1 VIAQPARGVPQANP
15 DDATRHGGQ
24 DGSARHG
31 GDDGAPRH
39 GGAARPGVRSVVVV
53 GDVVLDRDVVGVS
66 DRVSPDMGAPV
77 LAVESVR
84 QTPGGAGLT
93 ALLCVAPDTRVT
105 LVAPVATD
113 PPGRALADALR
124 RRVELVPL
132 AHEGGTRVKARLFA
146 QEKAMLRLDTGG
158 SGRPLGLSP
167 AEVVAVRRVLAA
179 ADVVVVS
186 DYGAG
191 TTRDPDIRALL
202 TEVAAGGTIVWD
214 PHPRGGPLVPGVTA
228 ATPNLAEA
236 RAFASAVDHVGAGGP
251 LTEHPPAELARLLR
265 DHWHADAVCV
275 TTGSDGVT
283 VGTAQATTAISPP
296 LVAVGDP
303 CGAGDRFAASVAL
316 ELAAGAD
323 IQTAVTIAVADS
335 AAWVDGVGADFR
347 HHYGDD
353 GPVDLGGPD
362 PGRLSGDASRDGA
375 DLTWCGDSVCP
386 PEPPAEVVRRVRA
399 AGGTVVATGGV
410 FDVLHAGHVGYLA
423 QARAL
428 GDALVV
434 LVNSDDSV
442 RRLKGSGRPVN
453 AAADREVVLSALAS
467 VDATVLFTEDDPR
480 AALASLRPDV
490 WVKGGDYDPET
501 MPETPAVRSWGG
513 RVIVLPFLP
522 GRSTTSTLARLA
534 AAAAS

>member
-1 VIAQPARGVPQANP
+1 MTAQPARGVPDSRP
-15 DDATRHGGQ
+15 DGVD
-24 DGSARHG
+24 
-31 GDDGAPRH
+31 
-39 GGAARPGVRSVVVV
+39 ARPVVRSVVVV
-53 GDVVLDRDVVGVS
+53 GDAVLDRDVVGVS

-105 LVAPVATD
+105 LVAPIGTD

-146 QEKAMLRLDTGG
+146 RDGAMLRLDTGG

-167 AEVVAVRRVLAA
+167 AEVVAVRRVLAG

-191 TTRDPDIRALL
+191 TSRDPDIRALL
-202 TEVAAGGTIVWD
+202 TEAVGRGTVVWD
-214 PHPRGGPLVPGVTA
+214 PHPRGGPPVPGVTA

-236 RAFASAVDHVGAGGP
+236 RTFASAVRARTPDVRGADGP
-251 LTEHPPAELARLLR
+251 VPDRSAAELAAILR
-265 DHWHADAVCV
+265 ELWQAAAVCV

-283 VGTAQATTAISPP
+283 VATAEATTAVTPP
-296 LVAVGDP
+296 TVAVGDP

-316 ELAAGAD
+316 ELAGGAD
-323 IQTAVTIAVADS
+323 VDTAVTVAVADS
-335 AAWVDGVGADFR
+335 AAWVDGIGADFR

-362 PGRLSGDASRDGA
+362 PDRLSGDPSRDGA
-375 DLTWCGDSVCP
+375 DLTWCGDPVRRPQS
-386 PEPPAEVVRRVRA
+386 PAEVVRRVRA
-399 AGGTVVATGGV
+399 EGGTVVATGGV

-423 QARAL
+423 AARSL
-428 GDALVV
+428 GDTLVV
-434 LVNSDDSV
+434 LVNSDASV
-442 RRLKGSGRPVN
+442 RRLKGAHRPVN
-453 AAADREVVLSALAS
+453 RSEDREAVLSALSS
-467 VDATVLFTEDDPR
+467 VDATVVFGEDDPR
-480 AALASLRPDV
+480 VALRDLRPDV

-501 MPETPAVRSWGG
+501 MPETPDVRAWGG
-513 RVIVLPFLP
+513 RVVVLPFLP
-522 GRSTTSTLARLA
+522 GRSTTATLARLA
-534 AAAAS
+534 TAV

>member
-1 VIAQPARGVPQANP
+1 MTAQPARGVPHANP
-15 DDATRHGGQ
+15 
-24 DGSARHG
+24 
-31 GDDGAPRH
+31 
-39 GGAARPGVRSVVVV
+39 GAARHDGRDRAARPVVRVVVVV

-113 PPGRALADALR
+113 PSGRALADALR

-146 QEKAMLRLDTGG
+146 HDKAMLRLDTGG

-191 TTRDPDIRALL
+191 TTLDPDIRALL
-202 TEVAAGGTIVWD
+202 TEVAARGTVVWD
-214 PHPRGGPLVPGVTA
+214 PHPRGGPLVPGVAA

-236 RAFASAVDHVGAGGP
+236 RAFASAVGHVGGGGRAGGP
-251 LTEHPPAELARLLR
+251 LTEHPPAELAGLLR

-283 VGTAQATTAISPP
+283 VGTADATTAISPTV
-296 LVAVGDP
+296 VAVGDP

-316 ELAAGAD
+316 ELAGGAD
-323 IQTAVTIAVADS
+323 IETAVTIAVADS

-362 PGRLSGDASRDGA
+362 PGRPSGDASPDGA
-375 DLTWCGDSVCP
+375 DLTWCGDPVCP
-386 PEPPAEVVRRVRA
+386 PEPPSEVVRRVRA
-399 AGGTVVATGGV
+399 AGGTVVSTGGV
-410 FDVLHAGHVGYLA
+410 FDVLHAGHVGYLT

-442 RRLKGSGRPVN
+442 RRLKGPDRPVN
-453 AAADREVVLSALAS
+453 AAADREAVLSALAS
-467 VDATVLFTEDDPR
+467 VDATAVFGEDDPR

-501 MPETPAVRSWGG
+501 MPETPDVRAWGG
-513 RVIVLPFLP
+513 RVVVLPFLP
-522 GRSTTSTLARLA
+522 GRSTTATLARLA
-534 AAAAS
+534 APAAAG